1 MMKPVTIF
9 ALCLLFVFCPSLKGQ
24 TKTELPMAVISSQGP
39 KTSVRVIRQD
49 SKGHI
54 WLASN
59 EGIIRYDGQ
68 SFTNITGKLSSDRYF
83 ALLEDRKGNFWFGT
97 YGSGVYYY
105 DGRSL
110 QHFTTREGLVSDRV
124 NTIYEDKAGH
134 IWFGG
139 NGGVSRYDGIAF
151 RNFNMEAA
159 HDVMTIFEDKTGRLW
174 FGTRGDTYVYDGKT
188 VAVSTYNGKAFTDV
202 WSIIEDSKGNVW
214 IGSGAGLA
222 RYDGNTFSQ
231 LAATPV
237 RYIYEDKKGN
247 IWTSNT
253 NDKGRFV
260 ISRYDARSLS
270 NQKPTVTEIAQSLN
284 LFGIVAVSDGTIWF
298 GAYDGV
304 HRYDGNTVKRL

>member
-1 MMKPVTIF
+1 MMKQVTLL
-9 ALCLLFVFCPSLKGQ
+9 ALCLLFVFCPSSKGQ
-24 TKTELPMAVISSQGP
+24 TKTELPTAVISSQGP

-68 SFTNITGKLSSDRYF
+68 SFTNITGEMNSGRFL

-110 QHFTTREGLVSDRV
+110 QHFTTKEGLVSDRV

-139 NGGVSRYDGIAF
+139 REGVSRYDGMAF
-151 RNFNMEAA
+151 RNFNTEAE
-159 HDVMTIFEDKTGRLW
+159 HDVMAIFEDKTGRVW
-174 FGTRGDTYVYDGKT
+174 FGTGGNTYVYDGKQV
-188 VAVSTYNGKAFTDV
+188 VASTYNGNAFTDV
-202 WSIIEDSKGNVW
+202 WSMIEDSKGNVW
-214 IGSGAGLA
+214 IGSSAGLW
-222 RYDGNTFSQ
+222 RYDGSQ
-231 LAATPV
+231 FTRFTTTPV

-260 ISRYDARSLS
+260 ISRYDESSLS
-270 NQKPTVTEIAQSLN
+270 NKKLTVTEIAQSLN
-284 LFGIVAVSDGTIWF
+284 LFGIVEVKDCSILF

-304 HRYDGNTVKRL
+304 YRYDGHTVKRL